1 MSEVGFIG
9 LGKMGT
15 PMALRLLDAGHQLV
29 VHDLDAGAA
38 ARLLERG
45 AQAAGSPAEVAAR
58 VETVF
63 ASLPTPQVLEAVAL
77 GDDGVIAGSSV
88 RRFVDLSTIGAPTS
102 ARVAKGLA
110 ERSIA
115 MVDAPVSG
123 GVKGAEQG
131 TLAVM
136 VAAEAAERD
145 AVAPLLGELG
155 RIFVVGEQPG
165 MGQVMKLVNNYLSAT
180 ALIASGEALAVGAK
194 AGIDPRTMIE
204 VVNAGTGRNSA
215 TEDKFPRAILPG
227 TFDAGFAMGGMY
239 KDVRLFTEQAEIAG
253 VPLWVG
259 SAVRQMWQY
268 ANDAVGPDAD
278 MTAIVKPVEAWAGVE
293 LRADPPDA

>member
-15 PMALRLLDAGHQLV
+15 PMASRLLAAGRTLV
-29 VHDLDAGAA
+29 VHDLDRTAVE
-38 ARLLERG
+38 RLCERG
-45 AQAAGSPAEVAAR
+45 AQPASSPRDVAERA
-58 VETVF
+58 ETVL
-63 ASLPTPQVLEAVAL
+63 ASLPTPQALEAVAL
-77 GDDGVIAGSSV
+77 GEDGVIAGAAV
-88 RRFVDLSTIGAPTS
+88 RRLVDLSTVGAPTS
-102 ARVAKGLA
+102 ARVAWGLA

-123 GVKGAEQG
+123 GVKGAERG

-136 VAAEAAERD
+136 VAGEEDELAAAE
-145 AVAPLLGELG
+145 PLLGELG
-155 RIFVVGEQPG
+155 RIFVVGREPG

-180 ALIASGEALAVGAK
+180 ALVVSAEALAVGAK
-194 AGIDPRTMIE
+194 AGIDPRTMVE

-227 TFDAGFAMGGMY
+227 TFDAGFALGGMY
-239 KDVRLFTEQAEIAG
+239 KDVRLFAEQAESAG

-259 SAVRQMWQY
+259 SAVRHMWQY
-268 ANDAVGPDAD
+268 ANGALGAEAD

-293 LRADPPDA
+293 LRAEELDA